1 MNCPWHNLD
10 RRGDP
15 GAGGARPSGR
25 RDVPCEAGLLRPE
38 GRAPR
43 ASCRAFTLV
52 EMLVV
57 LGIIGI
63 LAAMTLPSFKNAGK
77 GNVTESATRQLMD
90 DLALARLKA
99 MSQRSKV
106 YVVFAPDLNFFFGAN
121 TLSAN
126 TSNYLTTNIAAN
138 NLVGGQLTSY
148 ALYSPRMVGEQPG
161 QSTPRYLSEWHSLP
175 DGAFIPAGA
184 FRNGGL
190 FHNAFGGMAA
200 PLTNQQILLD
210 DTYVSNQQIPLPF
223 IGFDESGRLFRRTTN
238 IALPIVEGS
247 VMHPKDSTGQTNL
260 VMNTDA
266 VETAQPIALNGIV
279 AGIEYLVLGP
289 LGSWVNY
296 PPGGPAYSVGQT
308 FVGLPAP
315 PANRV
320 NYTPSGNARVVQLYG
335 LRLDWVTGRAKAIR
349 PELQ

>member
-15 GAGGARPSGR
+15 GAGEARPSGR

-99 MSQRSKV
+99 MSQRSRV
-106 YVVFAPDLNFFFGAN
+106 YVVFAPDLNYFLAAIPLAQRPAV
-121 TLSAN
+121 T
-126 TSNYLTTNIAAN
+126 NYMTTNSAAN
-138 NLVGGQLTSY
+138 NLAGGQLTSY

-184 FRNGGL
+184 FRNGNL
-190 FHNAFGGMAA
+190 FHNAVGGTPASPA
-200 PLTNQQILLD
+200 VYFDPILLD
-210 DTYVSNQQIPLPF
+210 DTYTFTNRVLLPY
-223 IGFDESGRLFRRTTN
+223 IGFDESGRLFGRTVN
-238 IALPIVEGS
+238 ITLPILEGS
-247 VMHPKDSTGQTNL
+247 VMHPKDTNGMN
-260 VMNTDA
+260 VVINTDA
-266 VETAQPIALNGIV
+266 VETAAPVPSGGIV
-279 AGIEYLVLGP
+279 AGMEYLVAGTP
-289 LGSWVNY
+289 GSRINY
-296 PPGGPAYSVGQT
+296 PTVGLRDAGQT
-308 FVGLPAP
+308 FTGTATTTYTVVLGAP
-315 PANRV
+315 
-320 NYTPSGNARVVQLYG
+320 RVVQLYG

>member
-1 MNCPWHNLD
+1 
-10 RRGDP
+10 
-15 GAGGARPSGR
+15 
-25 RDVPCEAGLLRPE
+25 
-38 GRAPR
+38 
-43 ASCRAFTLV
+43 
-52 EMLVV
+52 MLVV

-63 LAAMTLPSFKNAGK
+63 LAAMTLPSIKNAGK

-190 FHNAFGGMAA
+190 FHNAFGGTPAA
-200 PLTNQQILLD
+200 PAAYVVPILLD
-210 DTYVSNQQIPLPF
+210 DTYTFTNRIRLPY
-223 IGFDESGRLFRRTTN
+223 IGFDESGRLFGRTTN

-247 VMHPKDSTGQTNL
+247 VMHPKDSTGQTNI
-260 VMNTDA
+260 VINTDA
-266 VETAQPIALNGIV
+266 VETAQPVAVNGIV
-279 AGIEYLVLGP
+279 PGIEYLVLGSV
-289 LGSWVNY
+289 GSSVRY
-296 PPGGPAYSVGQT
+296 PPAGATYPSGST
-308 FVGLPAP
+308 FVGTA
-315 PANRV
+315 AGGTTFN
-320 NYTPSGNARVVQLYG
+320 NAGGGRVVQLYG